1 MAKKGVN
8 RADNRSAHSAYPIR
22 DEEELERPIPE
33 DEYPA
38 IDNDLARD
46 NLQNDIPDADLN
58 DL

>member
-8 RADNRSAHSAYPIR
+8 RADNRSAHSTYPIR
-22 DEEELERPIPE
+22 DEFERPIPE